1 MHKLSSSRL
10 MLQGI
15 DHELRQACEDV
26 ISFCADTVCKPLRAW
41 QNERISPPGSSQPS
55 APPPTIQPQQVLSEF
70 TVACHRDLRAAV
82 AKLGLYLEDDRTVA
96 VLVKHTQERIVDEY
110 MEFRRAVWSTAV
122 GTEAQTGIMNE
133 DSVRALL
140 SEVCGSGNDGS
151 VAGPAST
158 SQ

>member
-1 MHKLSSSRL
+1 

-110 MEFRRAVWSTAV
+110 MEFRRDVWSTAV

-140 SEVCGSGNDGS
+140 SEVCGSGNDGP